1 MAVRNLVLAEENHVQ
16 MEGVAGSPDTA
27 LAIDEALQSL
37 LQNFSACVESAQRH
51 FLSIGYFYVSN

>member
-16 MEGVAGSPDTA
+16 MEGIAGSPDTA

-37 LQNFSACVESAQRH
+37 LQNLSACVESAQ
-51 FLSIGYFYVSN
+51 

>member
-16 MEGVAGSPDTA
+16 MEGVAWSPDTA

-37 LQNFSACVESAQRH
+37 LQNLSACVESAQ
-51 FLSIGYFYVSN
+51 